1 VSDTRSDPGD
11 DRSRAAVTPI
21 TPTDGPAQTAAQPL
35 TTRGVAALA
44 RAPMGW
50 LLLVQLMVALLV
62 AGTVV
67 WFLQRCWFPTISD
80 AIHRLPQQGALRSG
94 TLEWQE
100 SSPVC
105 LAEGRFLAVA
115 VDLDHV
121 GQARSPAQVQVEF
134 GRRDFKVYS
143 LLGAA
148 QRAYPRNGAVPFNR
162 IELGPWWGAWAPA
175 ILAIAAATV
184 AAGLMVSWVC
194 LATLYCLP
202 AWLIAF
208 FANRDCSVGGTWRLA
223 GAALMPG
230 ALLLSGVIVLYGW
243 GALDLVRLAVGWAA
257 HLVVGWVCLLLSVLS
272 LPRRQT
278 VSAKT
283 NPFA

>member
-1 VSDTRSDPGD
+1 VSDTRSGPGD
-11 DRSRAAVTPI
+11 DRGRAAATPI
-21 TPTDGPAQTAAQPL
+21 TTADGQAQTAAQPL
-35 TTRGVAALA
+35 TTRAVAALA
-44 RAPMGW
+44 RVPTAW
-50 LLLVQLMVALLV
+50 LLLGQLMVALLV

-67 WFLQRCWFPTISD
+67 WFLQRCWFPTIGD
-80 AIHRLPQQGALRSG
+80 AIRRLPQQGALRSG
-94 TLEWQE
+94 VLEWQD

-105 LAEGRFLAVA
+105 LAEGRFLAVV

-148 QRAYPRNGAVPFNR
+148 QRAYPRNGVVPFNR

-184 AAGLMVSWVC
+184 VAGLMVSWVC

-202 AWLIAF
+202 AWLIGF
-208 FANRDCSVGGTWRLA
+208 FANRDCSLGGTWRLS
-223 GAALMPG
+223 GAALTPG

-243 GALDLVRLAVGWAA
+243 GALDLVRLAVGWVA
-257 HLVVGWVCLLLSVLS
+257 HLVVGWVCLFLSILS
-272 LPRRQT
+272 LPRHQRAS
-278 VSAKT
+278 VKT